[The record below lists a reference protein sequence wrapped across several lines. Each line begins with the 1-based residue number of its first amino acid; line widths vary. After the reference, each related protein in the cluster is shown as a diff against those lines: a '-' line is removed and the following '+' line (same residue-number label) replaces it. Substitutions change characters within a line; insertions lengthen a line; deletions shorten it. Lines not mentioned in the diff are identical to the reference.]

1 MSGDWRRALDIYVAG
16 RNRSLSLQEKDLA
29 IRSVPEP
36 SGGRSIPLASSF
48 GVEVPEDLRFF
59 RNAGTWRDRLGCDQ
73 GA

>member
-1 MSGDWRRALDIYVAG
+1 MSGGWRRALDIYVAG

-29 IRSVPEP
+29 VRPARKP
-36 SGGRSIPLASSF
+36 TGGRSIPQAPTF

-59 RNAGTWRDRLGCDQ
+59 RNAGTWRDRLGRDP